1 VKGDSPSPGPA
12 PEPPRSSHSGEFPH
26 LGVGAA
32 RSPRATRAAEAL
44 PPWLGSIRFR
54 LTALY
59 SLFLFGLAAIVV
71 GGIYL
76 ALAKRLDDQPVS
88 QRTVTILDR
97 NGNVVAREVVQA
109 QFRGFE
115 QQVNERALQILR
127 SYSFAALSLLF
138 TSSLA
143 VGWLVAGRVLRPID
157 RITAVARDIQATDL
171 SRRIDLGGPPDEL
184 KDLADTFDAM
194 LSRIDEAFRQQ
205 QVFIQ
210 EASHE
215 LRNPLAVIRTNLDVT
230 LADPN
235 AGVDELRRTGE
246 VVARTAE
253 RMSTLVDDLLAYARQ
268 GSPNRQFASVDVAVV
283 VSEAAEEFLVPAES
297 RGLVL
302 ESIAP
307 DDLWVVGDRVA
318 LRQAVTNL
326 LGNAVRLAPDG
337 SRIRV
342 AGGRADDW
350 VWVAVEDQGPGV
362 PEAERDLVFQRFW
375 RGDKRRSRE
384 AGRSGLGLTIVRQI
398 AEGHRGQVRLT
409 QNESGGSTFTIWLPA
424 APAWSKDVTEAPARA
439 V

>member
-1 VKGDSPSPGPA
+1 MVDAPSPGPV
-12 PEPPRSSHSGEFPH
+12 PEPSRSSHSGEFPH
-26 LGVGAA
+26 LGVSSA

-59 SLFLFGLAAIVV
+59 SLFLFGLAAVVV

-76 ALAKRLDDQPVS
+76 ALASRLDDQPVS
-88 QRTVTILDR
+88 QRTVTIRDL
-97 NGNVVAREVVQA
+97 NGDVIAREVVQA

-138 TSSLA
+138 SSSLA
-143 VGWLVAGRVLRPID
+143 VGWMVAGRVLRPID

-194 LSRIDEAFRQQ
+194 LARIDEAFRQQ

-283 VSEAAEEFLVPAES
+283 VTEAADEFLVPAES
-297 RGLVL
+297 RGLSL
-302 ESIAP
+302 EWTAP

-326 LGNAVRLAPDG
+326 LGNAVRLAPEG
-337 SRIRV
+337 SRVRV
-342 AGGRADDW
+342 AGGRTDDW

-398 AEGHRGQVRLT
+398 AEGHRGVVRLT
-409 QNESGGSTFTIWLPA
+409 ANEAGGSTFTMWLPA
-424 APAWSKDVTEAPARA
+424 APAWSKDLAEAAADRR
-439 V
+439 